1 VFSREKFNEWQ
12 RRNALLKQV
21 EQRPEKRLALCPDPV
36 VDWVVMPQPVA
47 GVAAVAVL
55 PGAVLYA
62 CAALRAVSPAPTF

>member
-1 VFSREKFNEWQ
+1 
-12 RRNALLKQV
+12 
-21 EQRPEKRLALCPDPV
+21 V

-62 CAALRAVSPAPTF
+62 CAALRAVSPARPAGLSPFLESTLGVPTF